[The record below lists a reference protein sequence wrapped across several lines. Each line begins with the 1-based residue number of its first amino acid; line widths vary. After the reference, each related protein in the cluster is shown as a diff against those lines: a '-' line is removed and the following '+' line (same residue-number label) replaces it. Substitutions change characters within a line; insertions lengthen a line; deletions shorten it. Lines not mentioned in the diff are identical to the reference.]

1 MSDETKT
8 PGHPGHWSRRSFL
21 SLPLFAPIAAL
32 TAKTTATDHRFHYD
46 HVLGTSLDL
55 IVRTD
60 TKGAA
65 EHAESVVL
73 AEIDRLSGIL
83 STYSPLSEISRLDH
97 SSGPFFC
104 SRELFEVLSAYGE
117 WRERTGGAIAIE
129 RGTQTLR
136 LNDMQRTAVRRAELM
151 SAGEPAGSL
160 DVNALGKAYIID
172 RAVALAR
179 REVPGIDAIL
189 LNIGGDIVISGAARD
204 IGVADPAAP
213 YDNGEPL
220 TELRVGDAAIA
231 TSGLYARGRHIF
243 DPRTGDRAS
252 TVASATVIA
261 RDAVTANALATA
273 MCVVPVAEGL
283 ALVAATPGAHA
294 LVVMPDGRAV
304 RTSGFASFER
314 PRVVKTSARATTW
327 PAGYELSMVLAL
339 RSGDGFRSK
348 RPYAAIWVEDASGK
362 LVKTL
367 LVWGTQPRYLPELSS
382 WWNLASR
389 VYRSPF
395 DLTRAT
401 RGAGQ
406 YQVAWNGLD
415 DTGSAVP
422 AGTYKLS
429 VEVSREH
436 GAYCKQSGLI
446 VCADKPAS
454 VALRE
459 TAEFDAVT
467 LQYGPRPALA

>member
-1 MSDETKT
+1 
-8 PGHPGHWSRRSFL
+8 
-21 SLPLFAPIAAL
+21 
-32 TAKTTATDHRFHYD
+32 
-46 HVLGTSLDL
+46 
-55 IVRTD
+55 
-60 TKGAA
+60 
-65 EHAESVVL
+65 
-73 AEIDRLSGIL
+73 
-83 STYSPLSEISRLDH
+83 
-97 SSGPFFC
+97 
-104 SRELFEVLSAYGE
+104 
-117 WRERTGGAIAIE
+117 
-129 RGTQTLR
+129 
-136 LNDMQRTAVRRAELM
+136 
-151 SAGEPAGSL
+151 
-160 DVNALGKAYIID
+160 
-172 RAVALAR
+172 
-179 REVPGIDAIL
+179 VPGIDALL

-220 TELRVGDAAIA
+220 TALRIADAAIA

-243 DPRTGDRAS
+243 DPRDPRSGERAGA
-252 TVASATVIA
+252 VASATVIA
-261 RDAVTANALATA
+261 PDAVTANALATT

-283 ALVAATPGAHA
+283 ALVEATSGAHA
-294 LVVMPDGRAV
+294 LVVTSDGRAM

-314 PRVVKTSARATTW
+314 PRVVKASARSTW
-327 PAGYELSMVLAL
+327 PAGYELSLVLAL

-348 RPYAAIWVEDASGK
+348 RPYAAIWVEDASGR

-382 WWNLASR
+382 WWSLASR
-389 VYRSPF
+389 MYRSPF

-436 GAYCKQSGLI
+436 GAYCKQSGMV

-467 LQYGPRPALA
+467 LQYGPRSALA